1 MSESQFLR
9 VALIAALLASP
20 VAVPAALAQEGA
32 EAIEEVVVV
41 GSRRAGRTAT
51 DSPVP
56 VDVVSGEDFENQG
69 TSDMDDL
76 LRNLLPSYNVT
87 QQSISDA
94 ATITRPANLRGLPPD
109 NTLILINGKRHRRAS
124 VIAELGG
131 SLSAGSQGPDLAVI
145 PTLAIERVEVL
156 RDGAAA
162 QYGSD
167 AIAGVINFA
176 LKEDRE
182 GFTIDGRYGEYY
194 EGDGAL
200 KQIGMNLGLPLGPD
214 GFANMSLQW
223 KDVEASSR
231 SLPRTDAQALIDTG
245 NSDVVQP
252 AQIWG
257 QPEIKD
263 DWAFF
268 VNSGINL
275 TDSQELYA
283 FGNYAE
289 RKVTGGFFY
298 RNPNARPGTFT
309 DSFSGGTR
317 AIADLN
323 FPGEGT
329 AGYVSTCPALTS
341 PGSTP
346 TDQAAVDA
354 DRAALAGLPSECWV
368 ANNIYPGGYTPEF
381 GGDIEDIGAV
391 VGLRGEMDSGLSY
404 DFSASLGRNQSAYRI
419 GNTWNP
425 SLGPETTTDFDLGK
439 YTQTEQNYNADF
451 VYPVAVDAFYSDLNV
466 AFGAEYRVETFA
478 IDIGEIPSWEVG
490 PYAFLSGTPTLDLD
504 DDGVNECN
512 PGVPG
517 DGCNYFSDGVTPMVG
532 FSVGAHGFAGFS
544 PVQQGEWSRSNWAV
558 YTDLEADVI
567 ESLTLGFALRYEDY
581 QDFGD
586 TLNGK
591 LAARWAITDTFAVR
605 GSFSTGFR
613 APTPGQSNVTK
624 VSTVTVDG
632 ELQQRG
638 QIPPTNPIA
647 QLLGAEPLKEEEATN
662 FTVGAAWDVTDNL
675 TLTVDYFNIQ
685 LEDRISQTGTIDI
698 TSTVAPDGVGC
709 DGLLIP
715 QCAAEL
721 GFASAADLSAVS
733 FFTNDFETTTQGVDL
748 VGTYVQEWGSAGITN
763 FSLAWNWTDTK
774 VDDAG
779 EEVSRNRLVDLE
791 NFNPENRVVFTA
803 NHMIGDFRFLFRM
816 NWYDDW
822 TVGDYSGDPSYVSD
836 GTNYTIDCNND
847 DCYDGDFVFD
857 LEAAY
862 TFNERYTVVVGGQN
876 VFDEGGADDANNSAP
891 SGFSNNSG
899 QEYAQSTP
907 WGINGGFWYVR
918 FRADF

>member
-9 VALIAALLASP
+9 VALIVALLVSP
-20 VAVPAALAQEGA
+20 VAVPAALAQDSA
-32 EAIEEVVVV
+32 ETIEEVVVV

-56 VDVVSGEDFENQG
+56 VDVVSGNDFENQG

-87 QQSISDA
+87 SQSISDA
-94 ATITRPANLRGLPPD
+94 ATLTRPANLRGLPPD
-109 NTLILINGKRHRRAS
+109 NTLILINGKRHRRSS

-131 SLSAGSQGPDLAVI
+131 SLAAGSQGPDLAVI
-145 PTLAIERVEVL
+145 PTLAIDRVEVL

-200 KQIGMNLGLPLGPD
+200 KQIGMNLGVPLGPD

-223 KDVEASSR
+223 RDVEASSR
-231 SLPRTDAQALIDTG
+231 SLPRTDAQALIETG
-245 NSDVVQP
+245 NDAVVQP

-257 QPEIKD
+257 QPEIED

-289 RKVTGGFFY
+289 RKVTGGFFF
-298 RNPNARPGTFT
+298 RNPNARPGVFT
-309 DSFSGGTR
+309 NSFSGGTR

-329 AGYVSTCPALTS
+329 AGYVSNCPALNS

-354 DRAALAGLPSECWV
+354 DRAALAGLPANCWV
-368 ANNIYPGGYTPEF
+368 ANNLYPGGYTPAF
-381 GGDIEDIGAV
+381 GGDITDIGGV
-391 VGLRGEMDSGLSY
+391 IGLRGEIDNGLSY
-404 DFSASLGRNQSAYRI
+404 DFSASLGRNKSDYRI
-419 GNTWNP
+419 GNTWSP
-425 SLGPETTTDFDLGK
+425 SLGPESPTEFALGS

-478 IDIGEIPSWEVG
+478 IDIGDIPSWDAG
-490 PYAFLSGTPTLDLD
+490 DFAFLGGIPTLDLD
-504 DDGVNECN
+504 NDGVNECA
-512 PGVPG
+512 PGQPG
-517 DGCNYFSDGVTPMVG
+517 DGCNYFSDGTTQMVG
-532 FSVGAHGFAGFS
+532 FAVGAHGFAGFS
-544 PVQQGEWSRSNWAV
+544 PVQQGQWSRSNWAI
-558 YTDLEADVI
+558 YTDLEADVV
-567 ESLTLGFALRYEDY
+567 ESVTLGFALRYEDF

-591 LAARWAITDTFAVR
+591 IAGRWALTDTFAVR

-662 FTVGAAWDVTDNL
+662 FTVGAAWDMTDNL
-675 TLTVDYFNIQ
+675 TVTLDYFNIQ

-698 TSTVAPDGVGC
+698 TTTLAPNGVGC
-709 DGLLIP
+709 DGLFIP
-715 QCAAEL
+715 DCAAQL

-733 FFTNDFETTTQGVDL
+733 FFTNDFETTTQGIDL
-748 VGTYVQEWGSAGITN
+748 VGTYVQEWGDAGITN
-763 FSLAWNWTDTK
+763 FSLAWNWTDTE

-779 EEVSRNRLVDLE
+779 EEVSRNRVVDLE
-791 NFNPENRVVFTA
+791 NFNPEHRIVFTA
-803 NHMIGDFRFLFRM
+803 NHIVGDWRFLFRM

-822 TVGDYSGDPSYVSD
+822 TVGDYSGDPDYVSG

-847 DCYDGDFVFD
+847 DCYDGEFVFD

-876 VFDEGGADDANNSAP
+876 VFDQDGADDANNSAP

-899 QEYAQSTP
+899 QEFAQSTP